1 MNRMKRSLMLAAA
14 ALAVVTVVAA
24 GCGGTDEV
32 PPDAVAVVDG
42 TTITKSS
49 LDELLARTKKTY
61 TAQKRQ
67 FPKAGTSEYQSL
79 QTQAVAFL
87 VQREE
92 YAREADKL
100 GVKITDAQVEKKVD
114 DVRKQYFGGDQKKF
128 EAGLKAQSYT
138 LAALREDA
146 RAQLVSEGIYKDI
159 TGDVKV
165 TDAQA
170 QQFYDDNVDRYKVAE
185 SREVRHILVKTK
197 SEADRIR
204 GELAAGADF
213 AKLAKESSIDPGSK
227 DQGGKLTIT
236 RGQTVAAF
244 DKAAF
249 SLDTNEVSDPVKTQY
264 GYHIIQ
270 ALADVKPGSVTPFTN
285 VRDQI
290 KSQLLQKK
298 RSDAVSAWVS
308 KVEKEYKGKVTYAA
322 GYEPPDT
329 TSTADTTGTTTGG

>member
-1 MNRMKRSLMLAAA
+1 MKRSLMVAAA
-14 ALAVVTVVAA
+14 ALAVLTVVAA
-24 GCGGTDEV
+24 GCGDTDEV
-32 PPDAVAVVDG
+32 PQDAVAVVDG
-42 TTITKSS
+42 TPISKST

-61 TAQKRQ
+61 ATQKRQ
-67 FPKAGTSEYQSL
+67 FPKAGTQEYQSL

-87 VQREE
+87 VQRQE

-100 GVKITDAQVEKKVD
+100 GVKITDAQIQKKVD
-114 DVRKQYFGGDQKKF
+114 DVKKQYFGGDQKKF

-138 LAALREDA
+138 LEALREDA

-165 TDAQA
+165 SDAEA
-170 QQFYDDNVDRYKVAE
+170 QQYYDDNIDRYKVAE

-197 SEADRIR
+197 DEADALH
-204 GELAAGADF
+204 EQLVNGASF
-213 AKLAKESSIDPGSK
+213 ATLAKEKSLDPGSK
-227 DQGGKLTIT
+227 DQGGKLTVSK
-236 RGQTVAAF
+236 GQTVEAF

-249 SLDTNEVSDPVKTQY
+249 SLDTNEISDPVKTQY

-270 ALADVKPGSVTPFTN
+270 PLTDVKPGRVTPFTQ

-290 KSQLLQKK
+290 KSQLLQQKK
-298 RSDAVSAWVS
+298 GDAVSEWVS
-308 KVEKEYKGKVTYAA
+308 SVEKQYKGKVTYAA

-329 TSTADTTGTTTGG
+329 TSTGTGTTSG